1 MSIIPFVVEERK
13 RKLLSKLRFGV
24 IAVNARQELKRLPR
38 LKELKKHYGIWKPR
52 CLN

>member
-24 IAVNARQELKRLPR
+24 TAVNARQELKRLPR
-38 LKELKKHYGIWKPR
+38 LKGLKRRFGIWKQK
-52 CLN
+52 CLS

>member
-24 IAVNARQELKRLPR
+24 TAVNARQELKRLPR
-38 LKELKKHYGIWKPR
+38 LKGLRKLCGIWKPR
-52 CLN
+52 CWN